1 MLKLDIHF
9 IQFLTLLALG
19 FISGKFISTSLI
31 QISIWERVKDLG
43 VKPPI
48 TSTILIYIKQTFC
61 GWNSDLAPRCLLI
74 SLMTSLIFVTF
85 WVRYGISPT
94 FYFCCVYSL
103 FNQIYLFAWLDK
115 KNIPEAITIIFIGV
129 GTLAVYLLDKKNLIV
144 LIIVLFIYLMFQ
156 LFKNLKNYNPLNSY
170 YSNLLSF
177 IFPSF
182 IWFNIQPTLVC
193 IALSYI
199 TATLIGSQKSIE
211 GNYYNYE
218 LLTPIM
224 SVFFFIYLLFKF
236 PSILQNL

>member
-19 FISGKFISTSLI
+19 FIFGKFISTSLI

-61 GWNSDLAPRCLLI
+61 GWNSHLAPRCLLI

-115 KNIPEAITIIFIGV
+115 KNIPYEYMIRGDEAHGFYGEMNNLELY
-129 GTLAVYLLDKKNLIV
+129 TLMEEFLARNL
-144 LIIVLFIYLMFQ
+144 
-156 LFKNLKNYNPLNSY
+156 N
-170 YSNLLSF
+170 
-177 IFPSF
+177 
-182 IWFNIQPTLVC
+182 
-193 IALSYI
+193 
-199 TATLIGSQKSIE
+199 
-211 GNYYNYE
+211 
-218 LLTPIM
+218 
-224 SVFFFIYLLFKF
+224 
-236 PSILQNL
+236 